1 MINNKQHNINK
12 NGHRIFFILILC
24 LFGFCLVQAMQAPR
38 KKHKKRPKGER
49 VYLLHADEL
58 RYDMFG
64 RNPDAQIVK
73 GKVSFMHQGG
83 HLTCDSAYFYQ
94 GTNSVKAFGHV
105 HYRQGDT
112 LSLTCERAE
121 YDGMMQM
128 MHARRNV
135 VLHHR
140 RQTLKTDS
148 LDFDRLYNMANFF
161 DGGTLIDGKD
171 RLVSDWGE
179 YHTETREAKFVFN
192 VKLRSGKDVVTTDTL
207 YYDVPTSTAHM
218 VGPSKIVS
226 GSSVVHTADGYYDT
240 KTDKAKLFG
249 RSTLVDKDKS
259 ITGDSLYYVKNGE
272 STGYGNVVYVD
283 KKNKNS
289 LTCNYLRYN
298 EKTGMGFATKR
309 PVAIDYSQ
317 KDTLWMHS
325 DTMRIYTFN
334 INTDSVYRKVH
345 AYPHVRAFRNDMQ
358 AICDSLVFNS
368 KDSCMTMYKDPV
380 IWNANR
386 QMLGEEIR
394 AYMADSTIRFAHVI
408 GQALSIE
415 QMPDSV
421 HYNQITSSE
430 MKSYFEKGEMKMTE
444 AIGNVQTVYYMTND
458 KDSSL
463 VGLNYLE
470 TDTMRMYLG
479 AARKLDKIWTNKF
492 TSTMYPI
499 TQVPPAKYK
508 LPNFAWFEDLRPKDK
523 NDIFVWRGKSSGTEL
538 KSIKRHEAPLQSLK
552 KESLKKD
559 KEKDEAETASGKTDK
574 EASKTAPK
582 KTDKEASKTAPKKT
596 VRAASRK
603 ISKVAPKVTKK
614 NKRK

>member
-38 KKHKKRPKGER
+38 KKHKKRPEGER

-283 KKNKNS
+283 KKNKNT

-508 LPNFAWFEDLRPKDK
+508 LPNFAWFEDLRPTDK

-552 KESLKKD
+552 KEPLKED
-559 KEKDEAETASGKTDK
+559 EEKAEAETASGKTDK
-574 EASKTAPK
+574 EASKS
-582 KTDKEASKTAPKKT
+582 ASKTAPKKA
-596 VRAASRK
+596 VRAASGK
-603 ISKVAPKVTKK
+603 TSKVAPKVTKK

>member
-38 KKHKKRPKGER
+38 KKHKKRPEGER

-508 LPNFAWFEDLRPKDK
+508 LPNFAWFEDLRPTDK

-552 KESLKKD
+552 KEPLKED
-559 KEKDEAETASGKTDK
+559 KEKAEAETAS
-574 EASKTAPK
+574 EKTA
-582 KTDKEASKTAPKKT
+582 
-596 VRAASRK
+596 
-603 ISKVAPKVTKK
+603 KVAPKVTKK

>member
-38 KKHKKRPKGER
+38 KKHKKRPEGER

-226 GSSVVHTADGYYDT
+226 GSSVVNTADGYYDT

-283 KKNKNS
+283 KKNKNT

-368 KDSCMTMYKDPV
+368 KDSCMTMYKDPI

-394 AYMADSTIRFAHVI
+394 AYMADSTIRFAHVV

-508 LPNFAWFEDLRPKDK
+508 LPNFAWFEDLRPTDK

-552 KESLKKD
+552 KEPLKED
-559 KEKDEAETASGKTDK
+559 KEKAEAETASGKTDK
-574 EASKTAPK
+574 EASKS
-582 KTDKEASKTAPKKT
+582 ASKTAPKKA
-596 VRAASRK
+596 VRAASGK
-603 ISKVAPKVTKK
+603 TSKVAPKVTKK

>member
-38 KKHKKRPKGER
+38 KKHKKRPEGER

-259 ITGDSLYYVKNGE
+259 ITGDCLYYVKNGE

-508 LPNFAWFEDLRPKDK
+508 LPNFAWFEDLRPTDK

-552 KESLKKD
+552 KESLKED
-559 KEKDEAETASGKTDK
+559 KEKAEAETASGKTDK
-574 EASKTAPK
+574 EASKSA
-582 KTDKEASKTAPKKT
+582 AKTAPKKA

-603 ISKVAPKVTKK
+603 NSKVAPKVTKK

>member
-24 LFGFCLVQAMQAPR
+24 LFGFCLVQAMQAP
-38 KKHKKRPKGER
+38 KKKTKKRPEGER

-508 LPNFAWFEDLRPKDK
+508 LPNFAWFEDLRPTDK

-552 KESLKKD
+552 KEPLKED
-559 KEKDEAETASGKTDK
+559 KEKAEAETASGKTDK
-574 EASKTAPK
+574 EASKSASRTAPK
-582 KTDKEASKTAPKKT
+582 KA

-603 ISKVAPKVTKK
+603 TSKVAPKVTKK

>member
-38 KKHKKRPKGER
+38 KKHKKRPEGER

-240 KTDKAKLFG
+240 RTDKAKLFG

-508 LPNFAWFEDLRPKDK
+508 LPNFAWFEDLRPTDK

-538 KSIKRHEAPLQSLK
+538 KSFKRHEAPLQSLK
-552 KESLKKD
+552 KEPLKED
-559 KEKDEAETASGKTDK
+559 EEKAEAETASGKTDK
-574 EASKTAPK
+574 EASKS
-582 KTDKEASKTAPKKT
+582 ASKTAPKKT

-603 ISKVAPKVTKK
+603 TSKVAPKVTKK

>member
-38 KKHKKRPKGER
+38 KKHKKRPEGER

-249 RSTLVDKDKS
+249 RSTLVDRDKS

-368 KDSCMTMYKDPV
+368 KDSCMTMYKDPI

-508 LPNFAWFEDLRPKDK
+508 LPNFAWFEDLRPTDK

-552 KESLKKD
+552 KEPLKED
-559 KEKDEAETASGKTDK
+559 KEKAEAETASGKTDK
-574 EASKTAPK
+574 EASKS
-582 KTDKEASKTAPKKT
+582 ASKTAPKKT

-603 ISKVAPKVTKK
+603 TSKVAPKVTKK

>member
-12 NGHRIFFILILC
+12 NGHRISFILILC
-24 LFGFCLVQAMQAPR
+24 LFGFCLVQAMQAP
-38 KKHKKRPKGER
+38 KKKTKKRPEGER

-325 DTMRIYTFN
+325 DTMRIYTYH

-508 LPNFAWFEDLRPKDK
+508 LPNFAWFEDLRPTDK

-552 KESLKKD
+552 KEPLKED
-559 KEKDEAETASGKTDK
+559 EEKAEAETAS
-574 EASKTAPK
+574 EKTA
-582 KTDKEASKTAPKKT
+582 
-596 VRAASRK
+596 
-603 ISKVAPKVTKK
+603 KVAPKVTKK

>member
-38 KKHKKRPKGER
+38 KKHKKRPEGER

-508 LPNFAWFEDLRPKDK
+508 LPNFAWFEDLRPTDK

-552 KESLKKD
+552 KEPLKED
-559 KEKDEAETASGKTDK
+559 KEKAEAETASGKTDK
-574 EASKTAPK
+574 EASKS
-582 KTDKEASKTAPKKT
+582 ASKTAPKKV

-603 ISKVAPKVTKK
+603 TSKVAPKVTKK

>member
-38 KKHKKRPKGER
+38 KKHKKRPEGER

-64 RNPDAQIVK
+64 RTPDAQIVK

-207 YYDVPTSTAHM
+207 FYDVPTSTAHM

-240 KTDKAKLFG
+240 RTDKAKLFG

-325 DTMRIYTFN
+325 DTMRIYTYH

-508 LPNFAWFEDLRPKDK
+508 LPNFAWFEDLRPTDK
-523 NDIFVWRGKSSGTEL
+523 NNIFVWRGKSSGTEL
-538 KSIKRHEAPLQSLK
+538 KSFKRHEAPLQSLK
-552 KESLKKD
+552 KEPLKED
-559 KEKDEAETASGKTDK
+559 KEKAEAETASGKTDK
-574 EASKTAPK
+574 EASKS
-582 KTDKEASKTAPKKT
+582 ASKTAPKKT

-603 ISKVAPKVTKK
+603 TSKVAPKVTKK

>member
-38 KKHKKRPKGER
+38 KKHKKRPEGER

-64 RNPDAQIVK
+64 RTPDAQIVK

-325 DTMRIYTFN
+325 DTMRIYTYH

-499 TQVPPAKYK
+499 TQVPPAKYR
-508 LPNFAWFEDLRPKDK
+508 LPNFAWFEDLRPTDK

-552 KESLKKD
+552 KEPLKED
-559 KEKDEAETASGKTDK
+559 KEKAEAETASGKTDK
-574 EASKTAPK
+574 EASKS
-582 KTDKEASKTAPKKT
+582 ASKTAPKKT

-603 ISKVAPKVTKK
+603 TSKVAPKVTKK

>member
-38 KKHKKRPKGER
+38 KKHKKRPEGER

-121 YDGMMQM
+121 YDGMMLM

-508 LPNFAWFEDLRPKDK
+508 LPNFAWFEDLRPTDK

-552 KESLKKD
+552 KEPLKED
-559 KEKDEAETASGKTDK
+559 KEKAEAETASGKTDK
-574 EASKTAPK
+574 EASKS
-582 KTDKEASKTAPKKT
+582 ASKTAPKKT

-603 ISKVAPKVTKK
+603 TSKVAPKVTKK

>member
-38 KKHKKRPKGER
+38 KKHKKRPEGER

-179 YHTETREAKFVFN
+179 YHAETREAKFVFN

-259 ITGDSLYYVKNGE
+259 ITGDSLYYAKNGE

-492 TSTMYPI
+492 TSTLYPI

-552 KESLKKD
+552 KESLKED
-559 KEKDEAETASGKTDK
+559 KVKAEAETDSGKTDK
-574 EASKTAPK
+574 EASKS
-582 KTDKEASKTAPKKT
+582 ASKTTPKKA
-596 VRAASRK
+596 VRTASRK
-603 ISKVAPKVTKK
+603 TSKVAPKVTKK

>member
-38 KKHKKRPKGER
+38 KKHKKRPEGER

-283 KKNKNS
+283 KKNKNT

-552 KESLKKD
+552 KEPLKED
-559 KEKDEAETASGKTDK
+559 KEKAEAETASGKTDK
-574 EASKTAPK
+574 EASKS
-582 KTDKEASKTAPKKT
+582 ASKTAPKKA

-603 ISKVAPKVTKK
+603 TSKVAPKVTKK

>member
-283 KKNKNS
+283 KKNKNA
-289 LTCNYLRYN
+289 LTGNYLRDN

-358 AICDSLVFNS
+358 AICDSLVFKS

-523 NDIFVWRGKSSGTEL
+523 NDIFVWCGKSSGTEL

-559 KEKDEAETASGKTDK
+559 KEKAEAETASGKTDK
-574 EASKTAPK
+574 EASKS
-582 KTDKEASKTAPKKT
+582 ASKTAPKKT

>member
-38 KKHKKRPKGER
+38 KKHKKRPEGER

-218 VGPSKIVS
+218 VGPSRIVS
-226 GSSVVHTADGYYDT
+226 GSSVVNTADGYYDT

-259 ITGDSLYYVKNGE
+259 ITGDSLYYIKDGE

-386 QMLGEEIR
+386 QMLGEEIK

-552 KESLKKD
+552 KEPLKED
-559 KEKDEAETASGKTDK
+559 KEKAEAETASGKTDK
-574 EASKTAPK
+574 EASKS
-582 KTDKEASKTAPKKT
+582 ASKTAPKKT

-603 ISKVAPKVTKK
+603 TSKVAPKVTKK

>member
-38 KKHKKRPKGER
+38 KKHKKRPEGER

-64 RNPDAQIVK
+64 RTPDAQIVK

-207 YYDVPTSTAHM
+207 FYDVPTSTAHM

-240 KTDKAKLFG
+240 RTDKAKLFG

-325 DTMRIYTFN
+325 DTMRIYTYH

-508 LPNFAWFEDLRPKDK
+508 LPNFAWFEGLRPTDK
-523 NDIFVWRGKSSGTEL
+523 NNIFVWRGKSSGTEL
-538 KSIKRHEAPLQSLK
+538 KSFKRHEAPLQSLK
-552 KESLKKD
+552 KEPLKED
-559 KEKDEAETASGKTDK
+559 KEKAEAETASGKTDK
-574 EASKTAPK
+574 EASKS
-582 KTDKEASKTAPKKT
+582 ASKTAPKKT

>member
-430 MKSYFEKGEMKMTE
+430 MKSNFEKGEMKMTE

-559 KEKDEAETASGKTDK
+559 KEKAEAETASG
-574 EASKTAPK
+574 

>member
-24 LFGFCLVQAMQAPR
+24 LFGFCLVQAMQAP
-38 KKHKKRPKGER
+38 KKKTKKRPEGER

-508 LPNFAWFEDLRPKDK
+508 LPNFAWFEDLRPTDK

-552 KESLKKD
+552 KEPLKED
-559 KEKDEAETASGKTDK
+559 EEKAEAASGKTDK
-574 EASKTAPK
+574 EASKS
-582 KTDKEASKTAPKKT
+582 ASKTAPKKA

-603 ISKVAPKVTKK
+603 TSKVAPRVTKK

>member
-38 KKHKKRPKGER
+38 KKHKKRPEGER

-499 TQVPPAKYK
+499 TQIPPAKYK
-508 LPNFAWFEDLRPKDK
+508 LPNFAWFEDLRPTDK

-552 KESLKKD
+552 KESLKED
-559 KEKDEAETASGKTDK
+559 KEKAEAETASGKTDK
-574 EASKTAPK
+574 EASKSA
-582 KTDKEASKTAPKKT
+582 AKTAPKKE

-603 ISKVAPKVTKK
+603 NSKVAPKVTKK

>member
-1 MINNKQHNINK
+1 MINNKQYNINK

-38 KKHKKRPKGER
+38 KKHKKRPEGER

-508 LPNFAWFEDLRPKDK
+508 LPNFAWFEDLRPTDK

-552 KESLKKD
+552 KESLKED
-559 KEKDEAETASGKTDK
+559 KEKAEAETASGKTDK
-574 EASKTAPK
+574 EASKSA
-582 KTDKEASKTAPKKT
+582 AKTAPKKA
-596 VRAASRK
+596 VRAASRTN
-603 ISKVAPKVTKK
+603 SKVAPKVTKK

>member
-38 KKHKKRPKGER
+38 KKHKKRPEGER

-226 GSSVVHTADGYYDT
+226 GSSVVNTADGYYDT

-508 LPNFAWFEDLRPKDK
+508 LPNFAWFEDLRPTDK

-552 KESLKKD
+552 KEPLKED
-559 KEKDEAETASGKTDK
+559 KEKAEAETASGKTDK
-574 EASKTAPK
+574 EASKS
-582 KTDKEASKTAPKKT
+582 ASKTAPKKT

>member
-38 KKHKKRPKGER
+38 KKHKKRPEGER

-64 RNPDAQIVK
+64 RTPDAQIVK

-240 KTDKAKLFG
+240 RTDKAKLFG

-508 LPNFAWFEDLRPKDK
+508 LPNFAWFEDLRPTDK

-552 KESLKKD
+552 KEPLKED
-559 KEKDEAETASGKTDK
+559 KEKAEAETASGKTDK
-574 EASKTAPK
+574 EVAKSASKTAPK
-582 KTDKEASKTAPKKT
+582 KA

-603 ISKVAPKVTKK
+603 TSKVAPKVTKK

>member
-38 KKHKKRPKGER
+38 KKHKKRPEGER

-325 DTMRIYTFN
+325 DSMRIYTFN

-508 LPNFAWFEDLRPKDK
+508 LPNFAWFEDLRPTDK

-552 KESLKKD
+552 KEPLKED
-559 KEKDEAETASGKTDK
+559 KEKAEAETASGKTDK
-574 EASKTAPK
+574 EASKS
-582 KTDKEASKTAPKKT
+582 ASKTAPKKT

-603 ISKVAPKVTKK
+603 TSKVAPKVTKK

>member
-38 KKHKKRPKGER
+38 KKHKKRPEGER

-552 KESLKKD
+552 KEPLKED
-559 KEKDEAETASGKTDK
+559 KEKAEAETASGKTDK
-574 EASKTAPK
+574 EASKS
-582 KTDKEASKTAPKKT
+582 ASKTAPKKT

-603 ISKVAPKVTKK
+603 NSKVAPKVTKK

>member
-38 KKHKKRPKGER
+38 KKHKKRPEGER

-508 LPNFAWFEDLRPKDK
+508 LPNFAWFEDLRPTDK

-552 KESLKKD
+552 KESLKED
-559 KEKDEAETASGKTDK
+559 KMKAEAETAS
-574 EASKTAPK
+574 EKTAK
-582 KTDKEASKTAPKKT
+582 VASEKTA
-596 VRAASRK
+596 
-603 ISKVAPKVTKK
+603 KVAPKVTKK

>member
-38 KKHKKRPKGER
+38 KKHKKRPEGER

-508 LPNFAWFEDLRPKDK
+508 LPNFAWFEDLRPTDK

-552 KESLKKD
+552 KEPLKED
-559 KEKDEAETASGKTDK
+559 KEKAEAETASGKTDK
-574 EASKTAPK
+574 EASKS
-582 KTDKEASKTAPKKT
+582 ASKTAPKKT

-603 ISKVAPKVTKK
+603 NSKVAPKVTKK

>member
-38 KKHKKRPKGER
+38 KKHKKRPEGER

-508 LPNFAWFEDLRPKDK
+508 LPNFAWFEDLRPTDK

-552 KESLKKD
+552 KEPLKED
-559 KEKDEAETASGKTDK
+559 KEKAEAETASGKTDK
-574 EASKTAPK
+574 EASKS
-582 KTDKEASKTAPKKT
+582 ASKTAPKKA

-603 ISKVAPKVTKK
+603 TSKVAPKVTKK
-614 NKRK
+614 NQRK

>member
-24 LFGFCLVQAMQAPR
+24 LFGSCLVQAMQAPR
-38 KKHKKRPKGER
+38 KKHKKRPEGER

-64 RNPDAQIVK
+64 RTPDAQIVK

-325 DTMRIYTFN
+325 DTMRIYTYH

-508 LPNFAWFEDLRPKDK
+508 LPNFAWFEDLRPTDK

-538 KSIKRHEAPLQSLK
+538 KSFKRHEAPLQSLK
-552 KESLKKD
+552 KEPLKED
-559 KEKDEAETASGKTDK
+559 KEKAEAETASGKTDK
-574 EASKTAPK
+574 EASKS
-582 KTDKEASKTAPKKT
+582 ASKTAPKKT

-603 ISKVAPKVTKK
+603 TSKVAPKVTKK

>member
-283 KKNKNS
+283 KKNKNT

-298 EKTGMGFATKR
+298 EKTGKGFATKR

-508 LPNFAWFEDLRPKDK
+508 LPNFAWFEDLRPTDK

-552 KESLKKD
+552 KESLKED
-559 KEKDEAETASGKTDK
+559 KGKAEAETASGKTDK
-574 EASKTAPK
+574 EASKSAV
-582 KTDKEASKTAPKKT
+582 KTAPKKT

-603 ISKVAPKVTKK
+603 NSKVAPKVTKK